1 MTEATTEI
9 MLEIA
14 EELTGTCQDLNKVLE
29 ERGIEFNNISVELLT
44 VLDNE
49 TMDCQL
55 CGWWCESHEL
65 NDDQICKDCEDD

>member
-1 MTEATTEI
+1 MTEPTTEI

-14 EELTGTCQDLNKVLE
+14 EELTGTCNDLNHVLE
-29 ERGIEFNNISVELLT
+29 ERGIEFNDISIELLT

-49 TMDCQL
+49 AMDCQL
-55 CGWWCESHEL
+55 CGWWHESHEL